1 MTPDDII
8 AAALE
13 CEDTP
18 FRHQGRVPGVGMDC
32 AGLLVHCFKRL
43 GLPYSDERGYPR
55 TPFDGQL
62 QKILD
67 RQPSLVRI
75 QVADAGAGDWLIMRI
90 SRDPQHI
97 VLHAGFERGVPYIIH
112 GSYDSGRVVRHR
124 LDDLNNGRIMSAYR
138 MVKA

>member
-13 CEDTP
+13 CMDTP
-18 FRHQGRVPGVGMDC
+18 FRHQGRQPGVGIDC
-32 AGLLVHCFKRL
+32 AGLLVHCFKRM
-43 GLPYSDERGYPR
+43 GLPYQDERGYPR

-67 RQPSLVRI
+67 SQPSLERI
-75 QVADAGAGDWLIMRI
+75 AVADAGAGDWLIMRI

-97 VLHAGFERGVPYIIH
+97 VLHAGFERGQAYVIH
-112 GSYDSGRVVRHR
+112 STSESGRVVRHR
-124 LDDLNNGRIMSAYR
+124 IDDFNRARIVGAYR

>member
-8 AAALE
+8 SAALE
-13 CEDTP
+13 CMHTP
-18 FRHQGRVPGVGMDC
+18 FLHQGRQPGVGIDC

-67 RQPSLVRI
+67 SQPSLERI
-75 QVADAGAGDWLIMRI
+75 AVADAGAGDWLIMRI

-97 VLHAGFERGVPYIIH
+97 VLHAGFERGQAYVIH
-112 GSYDSGRVVRHR
+112 STSESGRVVRHR
-124 LDDLNNGRIMSAYR
+124 IDDFNRARIVSAYR

>member
-8 AAALE
+8 AAAME
-13 CEDTP
+13 CEHTP
-18 FRHQGRVPGVGMDC
+18 FRHQGRVPGVGLDC

-75 QVADAGAGDWLIMRI
+75 PVSEASAGDWLIMRI

-97 VLHAGFERGVPYIIH
+97 ALHAGFERGHPYIIH
-112 GSYDSGRVVRHR
+112 STSESGRVVRHR
-124 LDDLNNGRIMSAYR
+124 LDALNRARVTGAYR
-138 MVKA
+138 MVSA